1 MSGTEIR
8 YNAMKI
14 DSLAAF
20 GDIRG
25 RRAGNVRNVYFVRAE
40 GICADYEE
48 QILRLDKKL
57 SSDSGCIYRRLTSFP
72 VMLASEADF
81 YGSAAERILSGA
93 GRSILKKSISTEI
106 EKSISEG
113 VRHICGEIKAVRKDY
128 TPTMEKNTAAY
139 MLFALESVS
148 ELISGGG
155 QAKKLV
161 CSGETGLRAYSFCLL
176 CTALG
181 VDVCLLCPEK
191 TPCVPEPLL
200 ERSSVFKPGSFGKIH
215 IPEFKPC
222 ELPEAAPKVRK
233 LPTPEITAVR
243 PAAAENA
250 QPCSQRREL
259 SFEELARLAVSV
271 VMIAVHDRRGDIVST
286 GSGIAISRSGYILTN
301 CHVASGGRMFSVR
314 LENEDKIFKTK
325 EIIKYNPDLDMAV
338 IRIDRELEPLKMY
351 SGNSLARGQRV
362 VAIGSPMGMFNSVS
376 DGIISG
382 FRRVEEMD
390 MIQFTAPISGGSS
403 GGALLNMYGEVIGM
417 STAGIEGGQNL
428 NLAVSA
434 GQIIPFI
441 GGFAG

>member
-1 MSGTEIR
+1 MEIR

-25 RRAGNVRNVYFVRAE
+25 RRVGNVRNVYFVRAE
-40 GICADYEE
+40 GICAGYEE
-48 QILRLDKKL
+48 QLLRLDKRL
-57 SSDSGCIYRRLTSFP
+57 SSDDCCIYRRITDFP
-72 VMLASEADF
+72 VMPVTEADF
-81 YGSAAERILSGA
+81 YGKAAERILNGGSGN
-93 GRSILKKSISTEI
+93 ILKKSLSTED

-113 VRHICGEIKAVRKDY
+113 ILHICGEIKAVRRDY
-128 TPTMEKNTAAY
+128 TPTMEKSTAAY
-139 MLFALESVS
+139 MLFALESVC

-161 CSGETGLRAYSFCLL
+161 CSGEIGLRAYSFCLL

-181 VDVCLLCPEK
+181 IDVCLLCPEK

-200 ERSSVFKPGSFGKIH
+200 ERSSVFKAGGFGKIH
-215 IPEFKPC
+215 IPEFKAFEP
-222 ELPEAAPKVRK
+222 PKAAPRSKK
-233 LPTPEITAVR
+233 QPSPEMTAAGTS
-243 PAAAENA
+243 AAANA
-250 QPCSQRREL
+250 PSRSERREL

-286 GSGIAISRSGYILTN
+286 GSGIAISRSGFILTN

-403 GGALLNMYGEVIGM
+403 GGALLDMYGEVIGM

-441 GGFAG
+441 GGFAD